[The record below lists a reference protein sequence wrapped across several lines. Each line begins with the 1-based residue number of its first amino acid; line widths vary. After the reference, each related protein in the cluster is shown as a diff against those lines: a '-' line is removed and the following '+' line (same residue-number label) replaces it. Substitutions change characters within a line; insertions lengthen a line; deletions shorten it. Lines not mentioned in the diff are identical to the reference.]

1 MNNPSILQILS
12 RRLKIFSSVLSYI
25 GAIALL
31 TMMLL
36 TTVDVIGRHFFQR
49 PILGVFELTE
59 FMVLILIFSFIGY
72 TQSHKSHV
80 SVDLFMMFF
89 PEKARIFIELFNH
102 MLCLL
107 LMALI
112 TWMGIVKV
120 KDLMEVGEMS
130 PNLGIPNYPFAIFL
144 VIGCAVM
151 CIEFIRDIFHL
162 LQSRKEQKE
171 T

>member
-1 MNNPSILQILS
+1 MNNQSILQDLS
-12 RRLKIFSSVLSYI
+12 KRMKIFSSILSYI
-25 GAIALL
+25 GALALL
-31 TMMLL
+31 IMMLL
-36 TTVDVIGRHFFQR
+36 TAVDVIGRHFFQR

-72 TQSHKSHV
+72 AQSYKSHV
-80 SVDLFMMFF
+80 SVDLFMTFF
-89 PEKARIFIELFNH
+89 PQKARNIIELFNH

-112 TWMGIVKV
+112 TWMGIAKV
-120 KDLMEVGEMS
+120 KDLMENGEMS

-151 CIEFIRDIFHL
+151 CIEFIRDIIHL

-171 T
+171 S

>member
-1 MNNPSILQILS
+1 M
-12 RRLKIFSSVLSYI
+12 LSYI
-25 GAIALL
+25 GAFALL
-31 TMMLL
+31 MMMLL

-72 TQSHKSHV
+72 AQSHKSHV